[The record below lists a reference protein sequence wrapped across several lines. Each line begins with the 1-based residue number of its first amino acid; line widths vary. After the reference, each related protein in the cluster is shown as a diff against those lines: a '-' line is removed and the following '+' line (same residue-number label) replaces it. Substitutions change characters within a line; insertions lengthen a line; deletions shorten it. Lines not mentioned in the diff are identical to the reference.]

1 MLLFI
6 ILIIILALLV
16 GAAIVAKI
24 QDEIDWSTLIL
35 SIFLLLWNLAI
46 LIFLGIPEYKNKI
59 INDYT
64 SGKYRKEVTYKMV
77 QKDSLMVP
85 VDSTI
90 VYKPIKDVTSNE
102 K

>member
-1 MLLFI
+1 MLFFI
-6 ILIIILALLV
+6 ISIIILALLV
-16 GAAIVAKI
+16 GTAIVAKI

-35 SIFLLLWNLAI
+35 SIFLLLWNVAIFMFLAI
-46 LIFLGIPEYKNKI
+46 PSYKNRI

-85 VDSTI
+85 IDSTI
-90 VYKPIKDVTSNE
+90 IYKPIKDKTSNG

>member
-35 SIFLLLWNLAI
+35 SIFLLLWNIAVFVFLA
-46 LIFLGIPEYKNKI
+46 IPEYKNEI
-59 INDYT
+59 IKDYV

-85 VDSTI
+85 VDSIIT
-90 VYKPIKDVTSNE
+90 YKLIKDENI
-102 K
+102 

>member
-35 SIFLLLWNLAI
+35 SIFLLLWNVAVFV
-46 LIFLGIPEYKNKI
+46 FLGIPEYKNQI
-59 INDYT
+59 IKEYT

-85 VDSTI
+85 IDSTI
-90 VYKPIKDVTSNE
+90 TYKLIKDE
-102 K
+102 I

>member
-1 MLLFI
+1 MVLFI
-6 ILIIILALLV
+6 ILIIILALFV

-24 QDEIDWSTLIL
+24 QDEIDWSTLVL
-35 SIFLLLWNLAI
+35 SIFLLLWNVAI
-46 LIFLGIPEYKNKI
+46 LVFLGIPEYKNQI
-59 INDYT
+59 INEYT

-85 VDSTI
+85 IDSTI
-90 VYKPIKDVTSNE
+90 IYKPIKEEISNG